1 MSGKL
6 DKSLD
11 EILVNRRQNARRRTR
26 RPAAASKPGSAAVP
40 VGGVKKN
47 ARLAKPAA
55 KGAQGGHP
63 VATESK
69 IMVSG
74 LVSLHSPFQFD
85 TLQITNSFKPSDV
98 NEANIKVC

>member
-1 MSGKL
+1 MSAKL

-26 RPAAASKPGSAAVP
+26 RPAASKPGSAAVP

-47 ARLAKPAA
+47 AKLAKPVA

-74 LVSLHSPFQFD
+74 LVSLHARSEFD
-85 TLQITNSFKPSDV
+85 KVQIY
-98 NEANIKVC
+98 

>member
-1 MSGKL
+1 MSAKL

-26 RPAAASKPGSAAVP
+26 RPAASKPGSAAVP

-47 ARLAKPAA
+47 AKAAKPVA

-63 VATESK
+63 IATESK

-74 LVSLHSPFQFD
+74 LVSLHLHSE
-85 TLQITNSFKPSDV
+85 LVMCRYANSFKPSDV